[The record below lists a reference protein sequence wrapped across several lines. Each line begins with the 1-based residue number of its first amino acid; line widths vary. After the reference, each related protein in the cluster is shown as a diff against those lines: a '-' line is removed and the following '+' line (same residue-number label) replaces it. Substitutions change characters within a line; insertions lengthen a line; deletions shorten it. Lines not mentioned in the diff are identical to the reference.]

1 MYALELRFNDDSI
14 VPILEKLTNR
24 NSYTPNIEEVH
35 EAQRFLLSQYSDIIR
50 FKRGE
55 TQEQRKTTAPQLS
68 SGQFVSEDN
77 NASTRQ
83 ADEQPEEEE
92 DDDDDEKRRDE
103 KRRRSFDPTSESFL
117 SNTEPAAMQARETRN
132 KSRETRPIYFLT
144 KSDANAEKLI
154 KVVPSSGNISTFEAS
169 TFEKIKNNSRQV
181 FFTEPTKRQMK
192 KRKGSLDS
200 VQQEPQGSK
209 RQKTEQ
215 P

>member
-1 MYALELRFNDDSI
+1 M
-14 VPILEKLTNR
+14 EKLTDR

-55 TQEQRKTTAPQLS
+55 TQEKRKTTATQLAS
-68 SGQFVSEDN
+68 SQFVSEDN

-83 ADEQPEEEE
+83 ADEQPEE
-92 DDDDDEKRRDE
+92 DDDDDDDE
-103 KRRRSFDPTSESFL
+103 KRRRSFDPTSKSFL

-132 KSRETRPIYFLT
+132 KSRATRPIYFLT

-181 FFTEPTKRQMK
+181 FFTEPATSKLNKRQMR
-192 KRKGSLDS
+192 KRKGSLES
-200 VQQEPQGSK
+200 VKQEPQGSK